1 MTMSNSQT
9 AEQRVA
15 ACLQLSPKGEEMLK
29 IVLQERLPEVAQK
42 QWQDFDSRFRQCCI
56 KETNGTVVFDDE
68 AFAAFAEDSHG
79 GLINRGVEIYNGCSK
94 ALAGL
99 EGHDCRVLRCLAQ
112 IYLCAKMALK
122 FK

>member
-1 MTMSNSQT
+1 MSDEQT

-15 ACLQLSPKGEEMLK
+15 ACLQLSEKGEEMLK
-29 IVLQERLPEVAQK
+29 IVLEEKLPEAAQ
-42 QWQDFDSRFRQCCI
+42 QELWLDFDTRFRQGCI
-56 KETNGTVVFDDE
+56 KETNGNVALDNE
-68 AFAAFAEDSHG
+68 AFAAFADDSHAIP
-79 GLINRGVEIYNGCSK
+79 INTGVEIYNGCSK

-112 IYLCAKMALK
+112 IYLAAKMALK

>member
-1 MTMSNSQT
+1 MSDEQT

-29 IVLQERLPEVAQK
+29 IVLQEILPEAVQ
-42 QWQDFDSRFRQCCI
+42 QQLWQDFDTRFRQGCI
-56 KETNGTVVFDDE
+56 KETNGNVALDNE
-68 AFAAFAEDSHG
+68 AFATFADDSHG
-79 GLINRGVEIYNGCSK
+79 MLINRGVEIYNGCSK

-112 IYLCAKMALK
+112 IYLSAKMALK